1 MKKCVIFDMDGV
13 IINSEPIHQLSERK
27 LFDLLEITI
36 TEEEHNDMVGTTDLT
51 MWERIEKSHPLPITI
66 PQIIQLKKSI
76 YMEYLKSELNI
87 KPIPYV
93 SELIAD
99 LHKNEFILALASS
112 SPLEQIEYI
121 LSLLNLNSYF
131 NAIVSGD
138 DVKSGKPHPEIFLK
152 AAQKL
157 NLDPKN
163 CVVIEDS
170 CNGVMAAKNANMK
183 CIAYS
188 NPSSGV
194 QNLNE
199 AIVVIHS
206 FKELS
211 SKFILDLLKCESSIE
226 N

>member
-1 MKKCVIFDMDGV
+1 MKPCVIFDMDGV
-13 IINSEPIHQLSERK
+13 IINSEPIHKECERK
-27 LFDLLEITI
+27 MFDLLGIAI
-36 TEEEHNDMVGTTDLT
+36 PEEEHNDMVGTTDLT
-51 MWERIEKSHPLPITI
+51 MWKRIEESHKLPITT
-66 PQIIQLKKSI
+66 PQIIQLKKLI
-76 YMEYLKSELNI
+76 YMEYLKSEVDL

-99 LHKNEFILALASS
+99 LYKNEFILVLASS

-121 LSLLNLNSYF
+121 LSILNLKPYF
-131 NAIVSGD
+131 HSVISGD
-138 DVKSGKPHPEIFLK
+138 DVTSGKPHPEIFLK
-152 AAQKL
+152 AVRKVKV
-157 NLDPKN
+157 DPKN

-170 CNGVMAAKNANMK
+170 YNGVMAAKKANIK

-188 NPSSGV
+188 NPSSGI

-211 SKFILDLLKCESSIE
+211 SKSILDLLMAHL
-226 N
+226 

>member
-36 TEEEHNDMVGTTDLT
+36 SEEEHNDMVGTTDLT
-51 MWERIEKSHPLPITI
+51 MWKRIEKSHELPISI
-66 PQIIQLKKSI
+66 PQIVQLKKSI
-76 YMEYLKSELNI
+76 YMEYLKSEANL

-99 LHKNEFILALASS
+99 LYKNAFVLALASS
-112 SPLEQIEYI
+112 SPRDQIEYI
-121 LSLLNLNSYF
+121 LSILNLKSYF
-131 NAIVSGD
+131 HTIVSGD
-138 DVKSGKPHPEIFLK
+138 DVKSGKPHPEIFLR
-152 AAQKL
+152 AAQHAEV
-157 NLDPKN
+157 DPID

-170 CNGVMAAKNANMK
+170 YNGVIAAKRAKMK

-188 NPSSGV
+188 NPDSGT
-194 QNLNE
+194 QDLND
-199 AIVVIHS
+199 AVLIIHS

-211 SKFILDLLKCESSIE
+211 SRHIMGLLE
-226 N
+226 

>member
-13 IINSEPIHQLSERK
+13 IINSEPIHMECERTM
-27 LFDLLEITI
+27 FDMMSITI
-36 TEEEHNDMVGTTDLT
+36 SEEEHNEMVGATDLT
-51 MWERIEKSHPLPITI
+51 IWERIKKSHKLPLSV
-66 PQIIQLKKSI
+66 PQIIHLKKSI
-76 YMEYLKSELNI
+76 YMECLKSKGSL
-87 KPIPYV
+87 KPIPFV
-93 SELIAD
+93 VELIAD
-99 LHKNEFILALASS
+99 LHKNEFMLALASS

-121 LSLLNLNSYF
+121 LSILNLKSYF
-131 NAIVSGD
+131 HAIVSGD
-138 DVKSGKPHPEIFLK
+138 AVKCGKPHPEIFLK
-152 AAQKL
+152 AAQEL

-170 CNGVMAAKNANMK
+170 CNGVMAAKNASMK

-211 SKFILDLLKCESSIE
+211 SKFILDLLK
-226 N
+226 